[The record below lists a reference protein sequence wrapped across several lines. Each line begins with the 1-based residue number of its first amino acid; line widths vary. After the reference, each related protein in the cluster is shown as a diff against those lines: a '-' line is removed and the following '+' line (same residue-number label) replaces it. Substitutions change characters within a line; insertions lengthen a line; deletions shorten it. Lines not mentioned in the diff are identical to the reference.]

1 MNTAATHAYLLG
13 KNLPA
18 GLAGPKAARLH
29 ALAQAGFRLPQAL
42 IIPYETVEKIA
53 AAAGLQAGDAEDS
66 LSDKLAQTPAF
77 RQAAAEWLAA
87 LQPFGSLLL
96 RSAASVEDGQQ
107 QTMPGLFASQKGIH
121 SPQQLGSAFA
131 HCWRSARQ
139 LMDKLPQPG
148 RLSFLLQHY
157 IEADY
162 AGVCFTVDPMKPV
175 EHELC
180 IEWTVGGAERLTSGQ
195 AVDGRLRYDW
205 RTRQYKE
212 LSSQQ
217 PADALLHELAHNCLA
232 VQQWFGCPQDI
243 EWAIAGSDIYLLQAR
258 PVSRLYFESDDIWT
272 NANFRDGGIGARLPT
287 PLMWSLYSLTFEY
300 SLTRFV
306 NTYHL
311 QPRPMPRAWSTTFF
325 GYPYWNLSAT
335 KAGSSRVLGYVER
348 QFDEGQGIIPYY
360 QGDGHRTTFSLGR
373 LFSSLRTLLAI
384 RRSLRGRFA
393 ACERA
398 RADFFEKM
406 LPQFEAFPLREASL
420 RELVDYFEEMS
431 ERQLLRLY
439 ASYWEII
446 YDNTFLSTFTQ
457 NALQGRPGRPSFA
470 ALTAA
475 IEDIAHLR
483 PLLAMWTLAQEI
495 GRDAAAS
502 DFWLGQSPDHLCELY
517 LRGQDF
523 PHKTSLQALLEQYG
537 YKSAHEL
544 ELSVPNWSEDPRMPV
559 ETIQSFL
566 RQPALDL
573 PAQLAQQYRQQ
584 AALLAGIESRR
595 LRRQLAQQRRLIWWK
610 EELRDVST
618 HFYHLLRQLCLQLGR
633 RLQEAGRIDS
643 PLDVFYLDY
652 KTLLALGRGGI
663 EARELI
669 AYHKAREASFR
680 HFDKPDL
687 IFPSTWA
694 SQGEAVAAEGG
705 LRDIGVS
712 PSLVQA
718 GLSDFVAAGRGLRGI
733 GVSPGSAVG
742 KAWVIPALEQGQLE
756 NIPAGSIL
764 VTAYLNPAHIAF
776 FAGLRA
782 VVTAN
787 GGLLSHGAIMCRELG
802 VPAVFG
808 VTGLLEKVRSGDE
821 IELDGQAGWIALRGQ
836 GAGDRSDNAGTHTW

>member
-13 KNLPA
+13 ENLPA
-18 GLAGPKAARLH
+18 GQAGPKATRLH
-29 ALAQAGFRLPQAL
+29 ALAQAGFSLPRAL
-42 IIPYETVEKIA
+42 VIPFETVENIA
-53 AAAGLQAGDAEDS
+53 AAAGLQASDAEGQ
-66 LSDKLAQTPAF
+66 LRDKLAQATTF
-77 RQAAAEWLAA
+77 RQAAAEWLAV
-87 LQPFGSLLL
+87 LQPFDSLLL
-96 RSAASVEDGQQ
+96 RSAAAVEDGQQ
-107 QTMPGLFASQKGIH
+107 QAMPGLFASQKGISSLQH
-121 SPQQLGSAFA
+121 LSDAFA

-139 LMDKLPQPG
+139 LMDQLPQPG

-162 AGVCFTVDPMKPV
+162 AGVCFTVDPLQPV
-175 EHELC
+175 ENELY
-180 IEWTVGGAERLTSGQ
+180 IEWVVGGAERLTSGQ
-195 AVDGRLRYDW
+195 AVDGQLRYDW
-205 RTRQYKE
+205 RAGQYKN
-212 LSSQQ
+212 LSSQPPVR
-217 PADALLHELAHNCLA
+217 PAEAQLQALARNCLA
-232 VQQWFGCPQDI
+232 VQQYFGCPQDI
-243 EWAIAGSDIYLLQAR
+243 EWAIAGTDIYLLQAR
-258 PVSRLYFESDDIWT
+258 PISRLYFESDDIWT

-287 PLMWSLYSLTFEY
+287 PLMWSLYSLTFEH

-335 KAGSSRVLGYVER
+335 KAGSSNVLGYVER

-360 QGDGHRTTFSLGR
+360 EGDGYRTTFSLER

-398 RADFFEKM
+398 RSQFFEKM
-406 LPQFEAFPLREASL
+406 LPQFEAFPLREATLSA
-420 RELVDYFEEMS
+420 LVAYFEEMV
-431 ERQLLRLY
+431 ERQLLPLY

-457 NALQGRPGRPSFA
+457 NTLQARPGQASFA

-483 PLLAMWTLAQEI
+483 PLLAMWSLSQDI

-502 DFWLGQSPDHLCELY
+502 RFWREQTPDSLQECY
-517 LRGQDF
+517 LSGQDF
-523 PHKTSLQALLEQYG
+523 PYRAALQALLEKYG

-544 ELSVPNWSEDPRMPV
+544 EISAPNWSEDPRIPI
-559 ETIQSFL
+559 ETLQSFL

-573 PAQLAQQYRQQ
+573 PAQLAQQYQQ
-584 AALLAGIESRR
+584 QSALLAGIKSHA
-595 LRRQLAQQRRLIWWK
+595 LRKQLAQQRRLIWWK

-643 PLDVFYLDY
+643 PTDVFYLDY
-652 KTLLALGRGGI
+652 KTLLELGKGHGLA
-663 EARELI
+663 EAQALI
-669 AYHKAREASFR
+669 AYNKAKEASFR
-680 HFDKPDL
+680 HFPKPDM
-687 IFPSTWA
+687 IFPSHWTLD
-694 SQGEAVAAEGG
+694 GEDPVANNH
-705 LRDIGVS
+705 
-712 PSLVQA
+712 
-718 GLSDFVAAGRGLRGI
+718 LRGI
-733 GVSPGSAVG
+733 GVSPGSASG
-742 KAWVIPALEQGQLE
+742 AAWVIPALDRGQLE
-756 NIPAGSIL
+756 TLPAGSIL

-776 FAGLRA
+776 FPGLRA

-808 VTGLLEKVRSGDE
+808 VAGVLEKIQSGDE
-821 IELDGQAGWIALRGQ
+821 ITLDGQAGWVALRRQ
-836 GAGDRSDNAGTHTW
+836 AAGDSSSPMQAPTVNNNE

>member
-13 KNLPA
+13 ENLPD
-18 GLAGPKAARLH
+18 GQAGPKAARLH
-29 ALAQAGFRLPQAL
+29 ALAQAGFCLPRAL
-42 IIPYETVEKIA
+42 IIPFETVENIA
-53 AAAGLQAGDAEDS
+53 VAAGLQASDAADS
-66 LSDKLAQTPAF
+66 LSNKLAQTAAF

-87 LQPFGSLLL
+87 LQPFNSLLL

-107 QTMPGLFASQKGIH
+107 QAMPGLFASQKGISSLQH
-121 SPQQLGSAFA
+121 LCDAFA
-131 HCWRSARQ
+131 YCWHSGWQ
-139 LMDKLPQPG
+139 LMNQLPQPG

-162 AGVCFTVDPMKPV
+162 AGVCFTVDPLNPV
-175 EHELC
+175 EHEIL
-180 IEWTVGGAERLTSGQ
+180 IEWVSGAAERLTSGQ
-195 AVDGRLRYDW
+195 AVDGQLRYDW
-205 RTRQYKE
+205 RAGQYKN
-212 LSSQQ
+212 LSSQPPVR
-217 PADALLHELAHNCLA
+217 PADAQLQALARSCLA

-243 EWAIAGSDIYLLQAR
+243 EWAIAGNNIYLLQAR
-258 PVSRLYFESDDIWT
+258 PISRLYFQSDDIWT

-287 PLMWSLYSLTFEY
+287 PLMWSLYSLTFEH

-335 KAGSSRVLGYVER
+335 KAGSSNVLGYVER

-360 QGDGHRTTFSLGR
+360 EGDGYRTAFSLGR

-398 RADFFEKM
+398 RKDFFEKM
-406 LPQFEAFPLREASL
+406 LPQFGAFPLREASL
-420 RELVDYFEEMS
+420 SELVAYFEEMT
-431 ERQLLRLY
+431 ERQLLPLY

-457 NALQGRPGRPSFA
+457 NRLQAYRRGLGGQLSFA

-483 PLLAMWTLAQEI
+483 PLLAMWSLSQDI
-495 GRDAAAS
+495 GREAAAS
-502 DFWLGQSPDHLCELY
+502 RFWLEQSPDSLLESY
-517 LRGQDF
+517 LSGRDF
-523 PHKTSLQALLEQYG
+523 PFREALRALLEKYG

-544 ELSVPNWSEDPRMPV
+544 EISIPNWSEDPRIPI
-559 ETIQSFL
+559 ETLQSLL
-566 RQPALDL
+566 RQPALNL
-573 PAQLAQQYRQQ
+573 PAQLTEQYQQQST
-584 AALLAGIESRR
+584 LLAGIKSKA

-610 EELRDVST
+610 EELRDVTT

-643 PLDVFYLDY
+643 QMDVFYLDY
-652 KTLLALGRGGI
+652 KTLLALGKGKGI
-663 EARELI
+663 AEARALI
-669 AYHKAREASFR
+669 AYNKAKEASFR
-680 HFDKPDL
+680 HFPKPDI
-687 IFPSTWA
+687 IFPHHWSSDGEDPVPN
-694 SQGEAVAAEGG
+694 SQ
-705 LRDIGVS
+705 
-712 PSLVQA
+712 
-718 GLSDFVAAGRGLRGI
+718 LRGI
-733 GVSPGSAVG
+733 GASPGSVSG
-742 KAWVIPALEQGQLE
+742 TAWVIPALDRGQLDTL
-756 NIPAGSIL
+756 PAGSIL

-776 FAGLRA
+776 FPGLRA

-808 VTGLLEKVRSGDE
+808 IADVLEKIQSGDE
-821 IELDGQAGWIALRGQ
+821 IDLDGQAGWVALRRK
-836 GAGDRSDNAGTHTW
+836 AVGDSCSHASEKSMPVEANNQ

>member
-1 MNTAATHAYLLG
+1 MNTAATYAFALG

-18 GLAGPKAARLH
+18 GLAGPKASRLH
-29 ALAQAGFRLPQAL
+29 ALAQAGFRLPPAL
-42 IIPYETVEKIA
+42 VIPFDTVDRLT
-53 AAAGLQAGDAEDS
+53 AGLQAGDSEKS
-66 LSDKLAQTPAF
+66 LGQQLTQNATF

-87 LQPFGSLLL
+87 LQPFDSLLL

-107 QTMPGLFASQKGIH
+107 QAMAGLFASQKGIRN
-121 SPQQLGSAFA
+121 PEQLCSAFV

-139 LMDKLPQPG
+139 VMDKLPQPG
-148 RLSFLLQHY
+148 RLSLLLQHY
-157 IEADY
+157 IQADY
-162 AGVCFTVDPMKPV
+162 AGVCFTVDPMKPI
-175 EHELC
+175 ENELY
-180 IEWTVGGAERLTSGQ
+180 IEWTTGGAERLTAGQ
-195 AVDGRLRYDW
+195 AVDGHFRYDW
-205 RTRQYKE
+205 RAG
-212 LSSQQ
+212 QQ
-217 PADALLHELAHNCLA
+217 RALHSRLPARPADALLRELAHNCLA
-232 VQQWFGCPQDI
+232 VQQYFGCPQDI

-258 PVSRLYFESDDIWT
+258 PVSRLYFTSDSIWT
-272 NANFRDGGIGARLPT
+272 NANFRDGGIGASLPT
-287 PLMWSLYSLTFEY
+287 PLMWSLYSLTFEH
-300 SLTRFV
+300 SLTRSV

-360 QGDGHRTTFSLGR
+360 EGDGYRTTFSPGR

-406 LPQFEAFPLREASL
+406 LPQFAAFPLREASL
-420 RELVDYFEEMS
+420 TELVDYFEEMS
-431 ERQLLRLY
+431 TQQLLRLY

-457 NALQGRPGRPSFA
+457 NALQAYRPKRGSRPSFA
-470 ALTAA
+470 SLTAA

-483 PLLAMWTLAQEI
+483 PLLALWALSQEI
-495 GRDAAAS
+495 ARDAAAS
-502 DFWLGQSPDHLCELY
+502 RFWRAQSPDELRALCLS
-517 LRGQDF
+517 GQDF
-523 PHKTSLQALLEQYG
+523 PHRASLQALLEKYG
-537 YKSAHEL
+537 YKGAHEL
-544 ELSVPNWSEDPRMPV
+544 EISTPNWSEDPRMPI

-566 RQPALDL
+566 RQPGLDL

-584 AALLAGIESRR
+584 SALLAGVESRS

-618 HFYHLLRQLCLQLGR
+618 HFYHLLRRLCLQLGR
-633 RLQEAGRIDS
+633 RLQEAGRIDG
-643 PLDVFYLDY
+643 PADIFYLDY
-652 KTLLALGRGGI
+652 QALIALGRGLRVA

-669 AYHKAREASFR
+669 AYNKAKEASFR
-680 HFDKPDL
+680 HFQKPDL
-687 IFPSTWA
+687 IFPSDGTPEP
-694 SQGEAVAAEGG
+694 QGLAADGH
-705 LRDIGVS
+705 
-712 PSLVQA
+712 
-718 GLSDFVAAGRGLRGI
+718 LRGI
-733 GVSPGSAVG
+733 GVSPGSVAG
-742 KAWVIPALEQGQLE
+742 SAWVIPALDQGQLATL
-756 NIPAGSIL
+756 PAGSIL

-776 FAGLRA
+776 FPGLRA

-808 VTGLLEKVRSGDE
+808 VAGVLEKIRSGDE
-821 IELDGQAGWIALRGQ
+821 IELDGQAGVIALR
-836 GAGDRSDNAGTHTW
+836 RSAAQNKA